1 MGREAISS
9 DRVTEACSS
18 VEKVLVPVV
27 LVCGASVAS
36 ALLRVVLV
44 VPLVDITNL
53 LVKYE
58 TGPFSVKIGP
68 VGL

>member
-1 MGREAISS
+1 
-9 DRVTEACSS
+9 
-18 VEKVLVPVV
+18 
-27 LVCGASVAS
+27 
-36 ALLRVVLV
+36 LLRVLLV